1 MLSYIIKGKRKICGT
16 VKASGSKNAALPII
30 AAAILNPEPV
40 TLYNIPSIED
50 TKITLEILR
59 LLGCKVTAE
68 RGKITICSKD
78 MNKTEIPEELM
89 NKLRSTVVLAG
100 AILGRFKKA
109 TFSYPG
115 GCNIGERPIDLHL
128 DAFSKLGIKIEEK
141 ENKIICNCKEIVGK
155 RIKLK
160 FPSVGATENIILA
173 SVYAKGATHISGAA
187 KEPEIKDLAQALN
200 SMGAKVYGAGTS
212 EITIFGVNKLHS
224 TSYKIMSDRIET
236 GTLLCAAASTNG
248 NITVENTNPEN
259 LMTVLFTLR
268 EMGCKISI
276 NKDKIS
282 LKGPNKIKP
291 IEIETKPYPG
301 FPTDM
306 QPLICAVLISS
317 TGKSKITENIF
328 ENRFKYTEELKKM
341 GANIVQKEKMIEI
354 LGSSK
359 IEGSVVTSKDLRGG
373 AALVIA
379 GLMAE
384 GETLV
389 EDAKYILRGYECL
402 DEKLRKLGAEII
414 KIYVNNEEKI
424 AI

>member
-1 MLSYIIKGKRKICGT
+1 
-16 VKASGSKNAALPII
+16 
-30 AAAILNPEPV
+30 
-40 TLYNIPSIED
+40 
-50 TKITLEILR
+50 
-59 LLGCKVTAE
+59 
-68 RGKITICSKD
+68 
-78 MNKTEIPEELM
+78 
-89 NKLRSTVVLAG
+89 
-100 AILGRFKKA
+100 
-109 TFSYPG
+109 
-115 GCNIGERPIDLHL
+115 
-128 DAFSKLGIKIEEK
+128 
-141 ENKIICNCKEIVGK
+141 
-155 RIKLK
+155 
-160 FPSVGATENIILA
+160 
-173 SVYAKGATHISGAA
+173 
-187 KEPEIKDLAQALN
+187 
-200 SMGAKVYGAGTS
+200 
-212 EITIFGVNKLHS
+212 
-224 TSYKIMSDRIET
+224 MSDRIET

-341 GANIVQKEKMIEI
+341 GANIVQKEKTIEI

-359 IEGSVVTSKDLRGG
+359 IEGNVVTSKDLRGG

-389 EDAKYILRGYECL
+389 EDAKYILRGYESL
-402 DEKLRKLGAEII
+402 DEKT
-414 KIYVNNEEKI
+414 
-424 AI
+424 